1 MAERR
6 EAARIR
12 VNLPVRYSSRALSLD
27 ARAAN
32 LSRTGLFITSEY
44 LDEIGET
51 ATITLDLPGEEDPI
65 EVSGEVVR
73 IDGDPGT
80 CGMGIFFASLEQR
93 DRRALANFMI
103 QRSYSSV

>member
-51 ATITLDLPGEEDPI
+51 ATLTLDLPGEDPI
-65 EVSGEVVR
+65 EVSGKVVR
-73 IDGDPGT
+73 TDAEPGT
-80 CGMGIFFASLEQR
+80 AGMGIYFASLGQQH
-93 DRRALANFMI
+93 RRALANFMI